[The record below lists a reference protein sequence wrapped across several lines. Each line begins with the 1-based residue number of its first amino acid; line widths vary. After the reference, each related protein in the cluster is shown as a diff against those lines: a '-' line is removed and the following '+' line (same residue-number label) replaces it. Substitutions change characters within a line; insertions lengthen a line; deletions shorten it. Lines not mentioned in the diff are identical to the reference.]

1 MTLKGKR
8 KKALCMK
15 YYTLETIYN
24 GNTER
29 ITKKFTSRN
38 QAINCAFD
46 YFEKKL
52 YNTELQ
58 VEDEFVI
65 DDNKHNIEYVLNY
78 YDRFRVNRVVT
89 AF

>member
-1 MTLKGKR
+1 
-8 KKALCMK
+8 MK

-38 QAINCAFD
+38 QAINFAFD

-65 DDNKHNIEYVLNY
+65 NNNKHNIEYVLNY
-78 YDRFRVNRVVT
+78 YDRFRVNRVQT

>member
-29 ITKKFTSRN
+29 ISKKFTSRN
-38 QAINCAFD
+38 QAINYAFD

-65 DDNKHNIEYVLNY
+65 DNNKHNIEYVLNY

>member
-1 MTLKGKR
+1 
-8 KKALCMK
+8 MK

-38 QAINCAFD
+38 QAINYAFD
-46 YFEKKL
+46 YFEKRL

-58 VEDEFVI
+58 VEDEFAI
-65 DDNKHNIEYVLNY
+65 NNNKHNIEYVLNY
-78 YDRFRVNRVVT
+78 YDRFRVNRVQT